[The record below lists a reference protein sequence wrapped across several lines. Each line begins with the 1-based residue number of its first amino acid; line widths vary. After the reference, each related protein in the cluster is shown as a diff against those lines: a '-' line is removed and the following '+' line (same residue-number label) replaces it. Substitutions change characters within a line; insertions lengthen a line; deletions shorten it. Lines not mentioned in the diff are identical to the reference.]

1 MENTEYLKRILL
13 NMNYDSK
20 NTLSENVE
28 RVLLK
33 ETHSLSV
40 LTGGGNNGPEPG
52 EKYTLDKYT
61 LKHKDKNFVLI
72 DTTIN
77 GFSMTLKYVCG
88 EQSLTIQASPNNQ
101 FTGTILNG
109 DPLEKELNLKYCLVK
124 TDDDKADDTFWK
136 RNDDPSGYWTAL
148 YRNLKGNGF
157 AFKLLDKSGKE
168 TSDPKKATQMYY
180 GMFII
185 NRNLAKHTFIH
196 WGSPATV
203 FANLSVKYK
212 GDSNINDVILKIIR
226 GGGGVI
232 TLTDFL
238 RKDWKAETPKKDS
251 EPVIDYTKK
260 GGGGTGNNNTSNKTG
275 NGSPVSSGWNTTC
288 KGTYS
293 MGCNT
298 PEVGQAQQCL
308 KDANLYPY
316 KVDNKFGKLT
326 RDAVKSK
333 IGKSS
338 FTDADLQTICK
349 AKEGSGGNDF
359 DRDMGVVSDEKE
371 KEDTTWTG
379 NVY

>member
-1 MENTEYLKRILL
+1 MENNEELKRIKLF
-13 NMNYDSK
+13 MNYDSK

-33 ETHSLSV
+33 EAHSLSV
-40 LTGGGNNGPEPG
+40 LTSGGYNGPEPG

-77 GFSMTLKYVCG
+77 GFSMVLKYVCG

-101 FTGTILNG
+101 YTGTILNG
-109 DPLEKELNLKYCLVK
+109 DPLEKELNLKYCLAK

-136 RNDDPSGYWTAL
+136 KGDDPSYYWVTL
-148 YRNLKGNGF
+148 HKTLKTNGF

-168 TSDPKKATQMYY
+168 TSDAKMATQMYY

-185 NRNLAKHTFIH
+185 NRNLAKATFIH
-196 WGSPATV
+196 WGRPATV
-203 FANLSVKYK
+203 LANLIEKYK
-212 GDSNINDVILKIIR
+212 GEGNLNNVILKITQD
-226 GGGGVI
+226 GGVM
-232 TLTDFL
+232 TFRDFL
-238 RKDWKAETPKKDS
+238 RKDWKADAPKKNT

-260 GGGGTGNNNTSNKTG
+260 GGGGTGNVP
-275 NGSPVSSGWNTTC
+275 PVSSSWNTTC

-316 KVDNKFGKLT
+316 RVDNKFGKLT
-326 RDAVKSK
+326 RNAVNAK